1 MTTNYILDCSECVGR
16 ERAGCDDCLV
26 KFIVDLDD
34 ERPVVLDDETAR
46 AVRVLDDAGL
56 VRGARRLRAVS

>member
-1 MTTNYILDCSECVGR
+1 MTTNYILDCSDCVGR
-16 ERAGCDDCLV
+16 ETAACDDCLV

-56 VRGARRLRAVS
+56 VRGAGRLRAVS

>member
-1 MTTNYILDCSECVGR
+1 MTTTYVLDCSDCVGR
-16 ERAGCDDCLV
+16 ESAACDDCLV

-56 VRGARRLRAVS
+56 VKGAGRLRAVS

>member
-1 MTTNYILDCSECVGR
+1 MATNYILDCSECVGR
-16 ERAGCDDCLV
+16 ETDACDDCLV
-26 KFIVDLDD
+26 KFVVDLDD
-34 ERPVVLDDETAR
+34 ERGLVLDDETAR